1 MREGTRT
8 APLAEGRLDEE
19 FVSRVIDAAEQAPL
33 DGRIA
38 AGLEAVIDLAETDP
52 AATRS
57 ALCGL
62 RGDRHSLERLE
73 ACLGD
78 DGDRATL
85 RLGAAIQVALSELA
99 SPSPDLRGRRLE
111 LTRWLEGRW

>member
-1 MREGTRT
+1 MSEGTRT
-8 APLAEGRLDEE
+8 APLVEGQVDEAI
-19 FVSRVIDAAEQAPL
+19 VGRVIAATEAAPL
-33 DGRIA
+33 EGRIA

-57 ALCGL
+57 ALREL
-62 RGDRHSLERLE
+62 RGDHRSLARLE
-73 ACLGD
+73 ACLGG

-99 SPSPDLRGRRLE
+99 SPKPDLRDRWLE
-111 LTRWLEGRW
+111 LTKWLEGGW

>member
-1 MREGTRT
+1 VREGTRT
-8 APLAEGRLDEE
+8 APLAEGQLDDEIAG
-19 FVSRVIDAAEQAPL
+19 RVIDAAEQAPL

-57 ALCGL
+57 ALRGL
-62 RGDRHSLERLE
+62 RGDQHSLERLE

-78 DGDRATL
+78 DSDWATL

-99 SPSPDLRGRRLE
+99 SPRPDLRGRRLE
-111 LTRWLEGRW
+111 LTRWLEGGW